1 MTAES
6 RGSQRMDGLARRVE
20 TIGRPCAVDHVA
32 PAAHLGGVIVA
43 CPHSGRYYPPE
54 LLTATRL
61 DRFTLRRSEDAF
73 VDQLFAAAPTYGADL
88 LMSVFARAF
97 VDVNRAA
104 DELDPLLI
112 DGLAASDPGK
122 VSERVKAGLGVI
134 PRTVGDGINIY
145 HQSLDLPQAKQRLDE
160 VHVPWHR
167 AVEAHMAGA
176 IKRNGAALLL
186 DCHSMPGSA
195 SGDPPFDVVLG
206 DRFGS
211 SCAPIIV
218 NEAMACLRGAGLRVS
233 RNDPY
238 AGGYATK
245 RHGRPHER
253 HHALQIEINRSLY
266 MVEGA
271 MTPRPCFAAISE
283 MMCGLVERLVV
294 LSLDLAPK
302 TTRKMERSLTT
313 S

>member
-1 MTAES
+1 
-6 RGSQRMDGLARRVE
+6 MDGLLGRVE
-20 TIGRPCAVDHVA
+20 TSGRPSAVDYLA
-32 PAAHLGGVIVA
+32 PAVHLGGVVVA

-73 VDQLFAAAPTYGADL
+73 VDQLFGDAPGQGADL
-88 LMSVFARAF
+88 LMSVFARAY

-104 DELDPLLI
+104 DELDPMLI
-112 DGLAASDPGK
+112 DGLAGSERGT

-145 HQSLDLPQAKQRLDE
+145 HQSIDMTQARQRLDE
-160 VHVPWHR
+160 VHLPWHQ
-167 AVEAHMAGA
+167 AVEAAMANA
-176 IKRNGAALLL
+176 VRRNGAALLL

-195 SGDPPFDVVLG
+195 SGDPPFDVILG

-218 NEAMACLRGAGLRVS
+218 NQALAYLRGAGLRVS

-271 MTPRPCFAAISE
+271 MTPRPCFAAISD
-283 MMCGLVERLVV
+283 MMCGLVERLVL

-302 TTRKMERSLTT
+302 TTLKMERSLTT

>member
-1 MTAES
+1 
-6 RGSQRMDGLARRVE
+6 MDGLLGHVE
-20 TIGRPCAVDHVA
+20 TIGRPSAVDYLA
-32 PAAHLGGVIVA
+32 PAVHLGGVVVA

-73 VDQLFAAAPTYGADL
+73 VDQLFGAAPTHGADL
-88 LMSVFARAF
+88 LMSVFARAY
-97 VDVNRAA
+97 VDVNRGAE
-104 DELDPLLI
+104 ELDPLLI
-112 DGLAASDPGK
+112 DGLVSTDLGK

-145 HQSLDLPQAKQRLDE
+145 RQPLDLAQVKQRLDE
-160 VHVPWHR
+160 VHLPWHQALEAR
-167 AVEAHMAGA
+167 MANAVR
-176 IKRNGAALLL
+176 RNGAALLL

-195 SGDPPFDVVLG
+195 SGDPPFDVILG

-218 NEAMACLRGAGLRVS
+218 NEAMAYLRAAGLKVS

-238 AGGYATK
+238 AGGYSTM

-271 MTPRPCFAAISE
+271 MVPRSAFAAISDI
-283 MMCGLVERLVV
+283 MCGLVGRLVV

-302 TTRKMERSLTT
+302 AAPRMGRSLTP

>member
-1 MTAES
+1 
-6 RGSQRMDGLARRVE
+6 MDGLAGRVE
-20 TIGRPCAVDHVA
+20 TISRPSAVDYKA
-32 PAAHLGGVIVA
+32 PAVHLGGVVVA

-73 VDQLFAAAPTYGADL
+73 VDQLFGAAPTHGADL
-88 LMSVFARAF
+88 LMSVFARAY

-104 DELDPLLI
+104 DELDPVLI
-112 DGLAASDPGK
+112 DGLVASEQGM

-145 HQSLDLPQAKQRLDE
+145 RQSLDLTQAKQRVDE
-160 VHVPWHR
+160 VHVPWHQ
-167 AVEAHMAGA
+167 AVDTRMASA
-176 IKRNGAALLL
+176 VRRNGAALLL

-218 NEAMACLRGAGLRVS
+218 NETLAYLRCAGLSVS

-238 AGGYATK
+238 AGGYSTM

-253 HHALQIEINRSLY
+253 RHALQIEINRSLY

-271 MTPRPCFAAISE
+271 MQQRSCFAGISDV
-283 MMCGLVERLVV
+283 MCGLVGRLVE

-302 TTRKMERSLTT
+302 TTPMMGRSLTR